1 MDSGVL
7 LLIVSGVLIGLI
19 AMKLPVGFALAISG
33 TVGLVLGR
41 GWGFTAAT
49 LAGEPYTVTASFS
62 LVLIPMFILMGML
75 ALQAGIAQ
83 DVYALASRRFQ
94 RLPGGIGLAT
104 IGACAGFAAVTG
116 SSAAT
121 VATIG
126 RISINEMRKAGYS
139 SSFASGIVAAGGT
152 LGVLIPPSVILVI
165 YGILTGES
173 IGALLLAGIIPGI
186 LSALLYG
193 VVVLLRR
200 GSEIDQRHAQR
211 FADEFPEL
219 VSEEIIT
226 STRGGLA
233 LAQITILFGIVVGGI
248 YSGVFTA
255 TESGAIA
262 AFVALIMLLIATIRR
277 RDQLSGGLT
286 KALVETAAL
295 SSMIFMLL
303 IGGALF
309 SLFVVTG
316 GYAQA
321 FASWVTALPLPGL
334 VIIALLLLALI
345 PLGMFLDGLSI
356 LFLTVPLAYPVVAE
370 LGLSGIWF
378 GILMVKMVEI
388 GLITPPV
395 GINVYVVAGAAPGLS
410 IEDAFKGVWPFG
422 LMDVVAVMVLFAFPV
437 LVTFLPESVAG

>member
-1 MDSGVL
+1 MDPITIGLLCIGGLLLLVL
-7 LLIVSGVLIGLI
+7 LGVPVAVAMFAIGIGGMLTFSGETMTFATLRT
-19 AMKLPVGFALAISG
+19 LPYALASN
-33 TVGLVLGR
+33 
-41 GWGFTAAT
+41 
-49 LAGEPYTVTASFS
+49 YSFA
-62 LVLIPMFILMGML
+62 VVPMFILMG
-75 ALQAGIAQ
+75 
-83 DVYALASRRFQ
+83 ALASNA
-94 RLPGGIGLAT
+94 GIINELY
-104 IGACAGFAAVTG
+104 
-116 SSAAT
+116 SAAYRWM
-121 VATIG
+121 VGLRGSLYIATTLASAAFG
-126 RISINEMRKAGYS
+126 AISGSTIVNAVVFTRMALPEMIQFGFNRGVGGGCIA
-139 SSFASGIVAAGGT
+139 AAGT
-152 LGVLIPPSVILVI
+152 LAAMIPPSITMVL

-173 IGALLLAGIIPGI
+173 IGALLIAGIIPGI

-193 VVVLLRR
+193 VVVVLRR
-200 GSEIDQRHAQR
+200 GTEIDERHTQR
-211 FADEFPEL
+211 FAREFPEL
-219 VSEEIIT
+219 VRDQLVT
-226 STRGGLA
+226 NTRGGLA

-277 RDQLSGGLT
+277 REQLSGGLT
-286 KALVETAAL
+286 KALMETAAL

-321 FASWVTALPLPGL
+321 FASWVTGLPLPGML
-334 VIIALLLLALI
+334 IIALLLLALI

-356 LFLTVPLAYPVVAE
+356 LFLTVPLAYPVVSE

-395 GINVYVVAGAAPGLS
+395 GINVYVVAGAAPGLT

-422 LMDVVAVMVLFAFPV
+422 LMDAVTVVILFAFPV
-437 LVTFLPESVAG
+437 LVTFLPEGVAG

>member
-1 MDSGVL
+1 MGSGAILVVVSSA
-7 LLIVSGVLIGLI
+7 LIALI

-33 TVGLVLGR
+33 SLGLVLVR
-41 GWGFTAAT
+41 GWSFTAAT
-49 LAGEPYTVTASFS
+49 VAGEPYVSTARFS

-83 DVYALASRRFQ
+83 DVYGFASRRFQ
-94 RLPGGIGLAT
+94 RLPGGLGVAT

-139 SSFASGIVAAGGT
+139 AAFASGIVAAGGT

-173 IGALLLAGIIPGI
+173 IGALLIAGIVPGI
-186 LSALLYG
+186 LSALLY
-193 VVVLLRR
+193 VVVILVRR
-200 GSEIDQRHAQR
+200 RSEIDDRYAAE
-211 FADEFPEL
+211 FARDFPALIREEV
-219 VSEEIIT
+219 VSN
-226 STRGGLA
+226 SRGGVA
-233 LAQITILFGIVVGGI
+233 LAQVTILFGIVVGGI
-248 YSGVFTA
+248 YSGIFTA

-262 AFVALIMLLIATIRR
+262 AFVALVMLLIASVRR
-277 RDQLSGGLT
+277 REQLAGGLR
-286 KALVETAAL
+286 KALMETAAL

-321 FASWVTALPLPGL
+321 FATWVTSLPLPGL
-334 VIIALLLLALI
+334 LIIALLLLALI

-356 LFLTVPLAYPVVAE
+356 LFLTVPLAYPVVSE

-410 IEDAFKGVWPFG
+410 IEQAFKGVWPFG
-422 LMDVVAVMVLFAFPV
+422 LMDIITVALLFAFPV
-437 LVTFLPESVAG
+437 IVTFLPDGVAG